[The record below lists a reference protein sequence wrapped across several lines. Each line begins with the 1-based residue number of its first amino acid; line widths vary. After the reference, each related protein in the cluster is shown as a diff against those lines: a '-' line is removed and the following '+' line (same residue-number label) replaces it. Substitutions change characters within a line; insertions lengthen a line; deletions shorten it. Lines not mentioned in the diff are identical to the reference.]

1 VNVITVKASDIPQIT
16 DAVHL
21 MKYLGA
27 KATRGKHFLFVAG
40 SDWRRE

>member
-1 VNVITVKASDIPQIT
+1 VNVIAVKTSDIPQIT

-21 MKYLGA
+21 MKYLGGEGD
-27 KATRGKHFLFVAG
+27 KEQHFMFVAG